1 MHFVLTG
8 LRFYND
14 FVVQFPKNK
23 PVSGSS
29 MSLKLELASLA
40 IITFGASGF
49 MLVAEPLDAPAPLE
63 RTAVFS
69 DQDYQAFDHKFTL
82 GNKSC
87 EVGIK
92 RHRLCFNASP
102 LETVLVPGEPLPANV
117 PVLSAEFPI
126 LVETPV
132 KAEHQKLVRYGT
144 TLALIHQET
153 QIVEDVLYLGTDES
167 A

>member
-1 MHFVLTG
+1 
-8 LRFYND
+8 
-14 FVVQFPKNK
+14 
-23 PVSGSS
+23 

-40 IITFGASGF
+40 VIMFGASGF
-49 MLVAEPLDAPAPLE
+49 MLVAEPLEASGPLE
-63 RTAVFS
+63 RSAAFS
-69 DQDYQAFDHKFTL
+69 DQDYQAFDHGFTL

-92 RHRLCFNASP
+92 QHKLCFNASP
-102 LETVLVPGEPLPANV
+102 LEAELVTGEPLPSHM

-126 LVETPV
+126 LVATPV